1 MKLYSI
7 RERPEYLPWVLQ
19 DLRVHWPGCVP
30 WMKRHMKA
38 VLATKGPLPEAY
50 IALDHGQIV
59 GGYTLAIQEVLPG
72 EGEGLWMPTLYMVP
86 AFRGRHLSQELIAH
100 ARRRGWEL
108 GYDRL
113 YLATEH
119 TNYYEKYGFH
129 PIGPETDAMDDP
141 TRIFEHTTL
150 PPYPQAA

>member
-7 RERPEYLPWVLQ
+7 RERPEYIPWMLQ
-19 DLRVHWPGCVP
+19 DLREHWPACMP
-30 WMKRHMKA
+30 WVKKHMKA
-38 VLATKGPLPEAY
+38 VLATKGPLPDAY

-59 GGYTLAIQEVLPG
+59 GGYTLAIQEILPG

-86 AFRGRHLSQELIAH
+86 AFRGKHLSQELISH

-129 PIGPETDAMDDP
+129 TIGPETDAMDEP
-141 TRIFEHTTL
+141 TRIFENTTL
-150 PPYPQAA
+150 PPCPQAA

>member
-38 VLATKGPLPEAY
+38 VLATEGPLPEAY
-50 IALDHGQIV
+50 VALDHGQIV

-72 EGEGLWMPTLYMVP
+72 EGDGLWMPTLYMVP
-86 AFRGRHLSQELIAH
+86 AFRGKHLSQQLIDH
-100 ARRRGWEL
+100 ARRRGGEL
-108 GYDRL
+108 GYHSL
-113 YLATEH
+113 CLATEH

-129 PIGPETDAMDDP
+129 LVGPETADQDEP
-141 TRIFEHTTL
+141 TQIFAHTTL
-150 PPYPQAA
+150 PPQRQAA

>member
-7 RERPEYLPWVLQ
+7 RERPDYVPVLLRDLRKHWPGSLPWV
-19 DLRVHWPGCVP
+19 
-30 WMKRHMKA
+30 KRHMQT
-38 VLATKGPLPEAY
+38 VLETEGPLPEAY
-50 IALDHGQIV
+50 IAVENGRV
-59 GGYTLAIQEVLPG
+59 AGGYTLAIQTIPPG
-72 EGEGLWMPTLYMVP
+72 EAEGLWMPTLYMVP
-86 AFRGRHLSQELIAH
+86 AFRGQHLSQVLIDH
-100 ARRRGWEL
+100 ARRRGGAL

-129 PIGPETDAMDDP
+129 TIGPETDAWDDP
-141 TRIFEHTTL
+141 TQLFENTTL